1 MKQLLP
7 FLFLSLAVSAQ
18 SSAQPNAKHAQ
29 PASPASYFPPRG
41 EWQHRSPSALGL
53 DSSAL
58 QDAIRYAREME
69 SKAPRD
75 QELAQAESFG
85 KAEPFDEGI
94 GPFKERGE
102 PTGIIIYKGYI
113 VAEWGEP
120 SRIDMTHSVTKSFLS
135 TVIGVAVDQGLIHSV
150 EDTVAPYIPPIEVYN
165 PANIER
171 TPEDLGKPQLLYPF
185 TSPHNRL
192 LTWDVMLRQT
202 SDWEGTLWGKPD
214 WQTGRM
220 ADPAAKCSRLR
231 LEIQRCPG
239 ERIGPGRYQCLA
251 SAPSPGTENI
261 YHGPHRRLQHLAME
275 RLP

>member
-1 MKQLLP
+1 MKYLLIP
-7 FLFLSLAVSAQ
+7 LLLLSLTTGAQ
-18 SSAQPNAKHAQ
+18 TKTK
-29 PASPASYFPPRG
+29 SPAEYFPPRG
-41 EWQHRSPSALGL
+41 EWQQRSPASLGL
-53 DSSAL
+53 DSAAL

-150 EDTVAPYIPPIEVYN
+150 ED
-165 PANIER
+165 
-171 TPEDLGKPQLLYPF
+171 
-185 TSPHNRL
+185 
-192 LTWDVMLRQT
+192 
-202 SDWEGTLWGKPD
+202 
-214 WQTGRM
+214 
-220 ADPAAKCSRLR
+220 
-231 LEIQRCPG
+231 
-239 ERIGPGRYQCLA
+239 
-251 SAPSPGTENI
+251 
-261 YHGPHRRLQHLAME
+261 
-275 RLP
+275 